1 MKIILILLLVVA
13 KVIYFQCILLKTCI
27 ISELSQLFLFSFYS
41 DSQAEEE
48 KGCCQYGNN
57 KHCKKRLLSLAT
69 SVFPTTFTKK

>member
-48 KGCCQYGNN
+48 KGC
-57 KHCKKRLLSLAT
+57 S
-69 SVFPTTFTKK
+69 

>member
-41 DSQAEEE
+41 DSQAKEE
-48 KGCCQYGNN
+48 KGCSQYGNN
-57 KHCKKRLLSLAT
+57 KHCISHRRVKEYCSA
-69 SVFPTTFTKK
+69 